1 MQKPTIRYVVAAV
14 LVAAA
19 ALGGFFIFDA
29 HRRAADIEA
38 TARKV
43 ASHVEQMIAAA
54 SDVAAAQRAY
64 VAQGQPQQPWFERT
78 AMLLQQ
84 FGQLQ
89 LEIRPLLKSRDAL
102 AALDQVNEQLKT
114 IVAVDGR
121 SREYLEQ
128 GESLLA
134 ADLIFSEGNDAV
146 AAAVKTL
153 RASDGLEQQG
163 ATTLRSDLER
173 QQWGALAGIAVI
185 WVAGL
190 VLLTPS
196 TKSSQ
201 DDRSFANLGLL
212 DRTPTEDSETRP
224 ADPPADSTR
233 QPDLRLVAD
242 VCGALA
248 RTADADALRDALARA
263 AGVLDARGIVVW
275 IGAGEQ
281 LFPAFAHGY
290 DERIVARLGPIPRN
304 AANATAAAWRSAQMR
319 TVPADAASLGAVAV
333 PLSGVN
339 GCVGVFAAEL
349 REGREQDAAIQA
361 VAAVIAAQLATIVP
375 AWPAPSTSQPAAA
388 SGG

>member
-14 LVAAA
+14 LIAAA
-19 ALGGFFIFDA
+19 AIGGFFVFAA
-29 HRRAADIEA
+29 HRRAADIEI
-38 TARKV
+38 TAREV
-43 ASHVEQMIAAA
+43 HSRIEQMITAAE
-54 SDVAAAQRAY
+54 DFAAVQRAY
-64 VAQGQPQQPWFERT
+64 VAQGQPQQPWFERS

-89 LEIRPLLKSRDAL
+89 SGIRPLLKSRDAL
-102 AALDQVNEQLKT
+102 AALDQVNEQFKT

-134 ADLIFSEGNDAV
+134 ADLIFSEGNEAV
-146 AAAVKTL
+146 TAAVKTL

-212 DRTPTEDSETRP
+212 DRTPTDSESRP
-224 ADPPADSTR
+224 ADPPADSSR
-233 QPDLRLVAD
+233 QPDLRLVAGE
-242 VCGALA
+242 CGALA
-248 RTADADALRDALARA
+248 RTADADALREALARA
-263 AGVLDARGIVVW
+263 AGVLD
-275 IGAGEQ
+275 
-281 LFPAFAHGY
+281 
-290 DERIVARLGPIPRN
+290 
-304 AANATAAAWRSAQMR
+304 
-319 TVPADAASLGAVAV
+319 
-333 PLSGVN
+333 
-339 GCVGVFAAEL
+339 
-349 REGREQDAAIQA
+349 
-361 VAAVIAAQLATIVP
+361 
-375 AWPAPSTSQPAAA
+375 
-388 SGG
+388 

>member
-1 MQKPTIRYVVAAV
+1 
-14 LVAAA
+14 
-19 ALGGFFIFDA
+19 
-29 HRRAADIEA
+29 
-38 TARKV
+38 
-43 ASHVEQMIAAA
+43 
-54 SDVAAAQRAY
+54 
-64 VAQGQPQQPWFERT
+64 
-78 AMLLQQ
+78 MLLQQ

-128 GESLLA
+128 GDGLLA

-224 ADPPADSTR
+224 ADPPADSPR

-281 LFPAFAHGY
+281 LFPALAHGY

-349 REGREQDAAIQA
+349 REGREQDPAIQA

-375 AWPAPSTSQPAAA
+375 AWPAPSTSQPVAA

>member
-19 ALGGFFIFDA
+19 ALGGFFVFDA
-29 HRRAADIEA
+29 HRRAADIES
-38 TARKV
+38 TAREV
-43 ASHVEQMIAAA
+43 ASHVEQMIGAAR
-54 SDVAAAQRAY
+54 DVAAAQRAY
-64 VAQGQPQQPWFERT
+64 VAQGQPQQPWFERS

-89 LEIRPLLKSRDAL
+89 SGIRPLLKSRDAL
-102 AALDQVNEQLKT
+102 AALDQVNEQFKT

-134 ADLIFSEGNDAV
+134 ADLIFSEGNEAV
-146 AAAVKTL
+146 TAAVKTL
-153 RASDGLEQQG
+153 RAADGLEQQG

-212 DRTPTEDSETRP
+212 DRTPIDSESRP
-224 ADPPADSTR
+224 ADPPADSPR

-248 RTADADALRDALARA
+248 RTADADALREALARA

-281 LFPAFAHGY
+281 LFPALAHGY

-319 TVPADAASLGAVAV
+319 TVPAGAASLGAVAV

-349 REGREQDAAIQA
+349 REGREQEAAIQA

-375 AWPAPSTSQPAAA
+375 AWPAPSTSQPVAA
-388 SGG
+388 SGS